1 MPTAHRP
8 FPLKRAILGACA
20 ALPLLTA
27 GTFAASALAADA
39 PPVTLRMVPQADLKI
54 LDPMFT
60 TNYVTRNFGYLVYDT
75 LFGQDSHG
83 VAKPQMVERYSRSAD
98 GLTWHFTLR
107 PGLAFHDGSPVRAA
121 DCVASLRRWAA
132 RDNYGRAMTAAG
144 AEWRVDDAEDGGRS
158 FTLTLKKPFGLVL
171 EALSKVSGMI
181 PVIMPEKLAGQSPSQ
196 PVAEV
201 NGSGPYMFKRD
212 EWVPGS
218 KVVFVRNPHYAGRTD
233 DPDFLSGNRTGWI
246 DRIEWIYLP
255 DANSATA
262 ALTTGEVDMLELVPP
277 DYIGPLRAD
286 GDVRVVEGGAYQANL
301 IVNQLHPPFDNPKI
315 RQAVLHAVN
324 QEAVVAAMGYP
335 PDLRLAHCA
344 TFFICGGANDTAAG
358 SEPYRR
364 PDPALAKR
372 LLDEAGYK
380 GEPVV
385 VLLPTDYASLNAAA
399 LVAIQTLKSI
409 GMTVT
414 VQSMDWATLVA
425 RRAKKDPPASGG
437 WSVYVTQAATFDAN
451 SPINNFMLGAACG
464 NGMPGWPCDETLDG
478 LRADWIRADTPE
490 ERRTRLDGFQERA
503 YQVVPYVPLGQ
514 FSAAFAIRKDVK
526 HADRLWGDVPQL
538 WMLDKAAGEP

>member
-1 MPTAHRP
+1 MSTVHRP
-8 FPLKRAILGACA
+8 TPLKRVILGACV
-20 ALPLLTA
+20 ALPLLATGA
-27 GTFAASALAADA
+27 FAADTG
-39 PPVTLRMVPQADLKI
+39 PTTLRMVPQADLKI

-83 VAKPQMVERYSRSAD
+83 VVKPQMVDRYSRSDD
-98 GLTWHFTLR
+98 GLTWYFTLR
-107 PGLAFHDGSPVRAA
+107 PGLTFHDGSPVRAA

-132 RDNYGRAMTAAG
+132 RDNYGRAMAAAG
-144 AEWRVDDAEDGGRS
+144 AEWRVDDAQEGGQS

-181 PVIMPEKLAGQSPSQ
+181 PVIMPEKLAEQSPSQ
-196 PVAEV
+196 PVTEV

-218 KVVFVRNPHYAGRTD
+218 KVVFVRNPHYSGRQD
-233 DPDFLSGNRTGWI
+233 APDFLSGNRTGRV

-262 ALTTGEVDMLELVPP
+262 ALTMGEVDMLELVSP

-286 GDVRVVEGGAYQANL
+286 GNVRVIEGGAYQVNL

-315 RQAVLHAVN
+315 RQAVLHAVD
-324 QEAVVAAMGYP
+324 QEKVVAAMGYP
-335 PDLRLAHCA
+335 PDLRLEHCA
-344 TFFICGGANDTAAG
+344 TFFICGGANETAAG
-358 SEPYRR
+358 SAPYRK

-385 VLLPTDYASLNAAA
+385 VLLPTDYTSLNAAA
-399 LVAIQTLKSI
+399 LVTIQTLKSI
-409 GMTVT
+409 GMTVG

-425 RRAKKDPPASGG
+425 RRAKKEAPSAGG
-437 WSVYVTQAATFDAN
+437 WNVYVTQAATFDAN

-478 LRADWIRADTPE
+478 LRADWIRAGTPE
-490 ERRTRLDGFQERA
+490 ERRTRLDAFQERA
-503 YQVVPYVPLGQ
+503 YQAVPYVPLGQ
-514 FSAAFAIRKDVK
+514 FSAAFAIRKEVE
-526 HADRLWGDVPQL
+526 HADRMWGDVPQL
-538 WMLDKAAGEP
+538 WMLEKAAGDQ